1 MINLNRARPL
11 PLLLLLLL
19 FPPPPRICHRRAY
32 PTISPPSS
40 APPSSAAP
48 AARQLLAS
56 AQLLIE
62 DDILRDPWYTSIW
75 KDYYKVGFPHASLY
89 MKGNLTDVDTLRM
102 KNREYPFGN
111 STASAQHQYKK
122 DVVNGNSY
130 NLVGDSVGDLP
141 TTLFD
146 RDHAKLSVARSNG
159 AAAATNGYVIFCGGV
174 LDNSV
179 PGVARQTA
187 AVDIYHEPTR
197 KWTTSVL
204 SQARQDLTAVAV
216 AKLIMCAGGW
226 FNDANE
232 DITNSDVV
240 DVFDTETGTWLA
252 PTQLSEAR
260 SNIFS
265 SSTKSGLAVFA
276 GGVAGYFSQVYYSD
290 RVDVYNS
297 TTHTWQ
303 KTLKLP
309 QARAFM
315 SGGCAQSSCVFGG
328 GYYLGHYSSWR
339 NPTITNRIDILDVNT
354 NTWEDLQLLK
364 GRASMGSTV
373 VQDRF
378 VVFAGG
384 AFC

>member
-1 MINLNRARPL
+1 MRRLNRRARWHPIV
-11 PLLLLLLL
+11 LLLLLL
-19 FPPPPRICHRRAY
+19 PPPPLPHRACHQRACLRRA
-32 PTISPPSS
+32 
-40 APPSSAAP
+40 P
-48 AARQLLAS
+48 ASLLLAS

-62 DDILRDPWYTSIW
+62 DDVLRDPWYTSIW
-75 KDYYKVGFPHASLY
+75 NDYYKVGFPHASLF
-89 MKGNLTDVDTLRM
+89 MKGNFTDADALRM

-111 STASAQHQYKK
+111 STSSTLHQYKK

-141 TTLFD
+141 TTLFE
-146 RDHAKLSVARSNG
+146 RDHMKLSVARSNG
-159 AAAATNGYVIFCGGV
+159 AAAALNGYVVFGGGV
-174 LDNSV
+174 LDHSV

-187 AVDIYHEPTR
+187 VVDIYHEPTR
-197 KWTTSVL
+197 KWSTSLL

-216 AKLIMCAGGW
+216 AKLILFAGGW

-232 DITNSDVV
+232 DITKSDVV

-252 PTQLSEAR
+252 PTQISEAR

-265 SSTKSGLAVFA
+265 SAAKNGMAYFA
-276 GGVAGYFSQVYYSD
+276 GGVAGYYSQVYYSD
-290 RVDVYNS
+290 RVDVYNGTS
-297 TTHTWQ
+297 RKWL

-309 QARAFM
+309 QARAFI

-354 NTWEDLQLLK
+354 NTWEKLQLLE

-373 VQDRF
+373 VNDRF

-384 AFC
+384 MF

>member
-1 MINLNRARPL
+1 MARFPQRL
-11 PLLLLLLL
+11 SSRRGFRFLVYLLLLCARFRSQLSGD
-19 FPPPPRICHRRAY
+19 RRFAV
-32 PTISPPSS
+32 
-40 APPSSAAP
+40 
-48 AARQLLAS
+48 
-56 AQLLIE
+56 AQLLVE
-62 DDILRDPWYTSIW
+62 DDVLRDPWYTSIW
-75 KDYYKVGFPHASLY
+75 KDYYYEGFPQASIY
-89 MKGNLTDVDTLRM
+89 MKGNFTEQDRQRM
-102 KNREYPFGN
+102 QNREYPFGN
-111 STASAQHQYKK
+111 STAGTLHQYKK

-159 AAAATNGYVIFCGGV
+159 AAAGTNGYVIFCGGV

-179 PGVARQTA
+179 PGVARQTDI
-187 AVDIYHEPTR
+187 VDIYHEPTR
-197 KWTTSVL
+197 SWSTGTL

-226 FNDANE
+226 FNDQNE
-232 DITNSDVV
+232 TIQNSVMV
-240 DVFDTETGTWLA
+240 DVFDTETGTWLT
-252 PTQLSEAR
+252 PMQLSEAR

-265 SSTKSGLAVFA
+265 SSTKSGAAVFA
-276 GGVAGYFSQVYYSD
+276 GGVAGFYSQVYYSD
-290 RVDVYNS
+290 RVDVFNS
-297 TTHTWQ
+297 TTRSWE
-303 KTLKLP
+303 KALKLP
-309 QARAFM
+309 QARAFI

-339 NPTITNRIDILDVNT
+339 NPTITNRIDILDMNT
-354 NTWEDLQLLK
+354 KQWEKLQLLE

-384 AFC
+384 AFICFFHVCTPILLSCA